1 MSPARAPAEARL
13 LDAWERGSAASPA
26 RRALLLLSLAL
37 PGAGA
42 AALAAQPVGRRDGH
56 LFRLRRAL
64 FGDALACIAAC
75 PACGERL
82 EFALSAGQV
91 LEGSPP
97 PADEPVRVARD
108 GWEVE
113 VRLPTTQDLLLVTEG
128 GPVADPAGALLRRC
142 VLSARR
148 KGREADVGALPPAV
162 RAAVDEEMARADAGS
177 QVRLSLACPACAH
190 AWDAPFDIA
199 GFLWRELDAW
209 ARRVTAEVHVLAS
222 RYGWSE
228 RQILSLGPRR
238 RGRYL
243 ELVGA

>member
-1 MSPARAPAEARL
+1 MSPPRAPAEARL
-13 LDAWERGSAASPA
+13 LDAWERGAAASAA

-42 AALAAQPVGRRDGH
+42 AALAAQPVGRRDRH

-64 FGDALACIAAC
+64 FGDALACIAGC

-82 EFALSAGQV
+82 EFALSAGEV

-97 PADEPVRVARD
+97 PADEPLRVARG

-113 VRLPTTQDLLLVTEG
+113 VRLPTTQDLLRVTEG
-128 GPVADPAGALLRRC
+128 GPAADRAGALLRRC
-142 VLSARR
+142 VVSATRR
-148 KGREADVGALPPAV
+148 GRPADPGALPAAV
-162 RAAVDEEMARADAGS
+162 LEAVDEEMARADLGS

-190 AWDAPFDIA
+190 GWEAPFDIVA
-199 GFLWRELDAW
+199 FLWRELDAW

>member
-1 MSPARAPAEARL
+1 MTSVRAPAEARL
-13 LDAWERGSAASPA
+13 LDAWERGAAASPA
-26 RRALLLLSLAL
+26 RRALLLLALAL

-42 AALAAQPVGRRDGH
+42 AALAAHPVGRRDAH

-82 EFALSAGQV
+82 EFALSAAEV
-91 LEGSPP
+91 LEGSAPP
-97 PADEPVRVARD
+97 EGPLRVARD

-113 VRLPTTQDLLLVTEG
+113 VRLPTTGDLLRVTEG
-128 GPVADPAGALLRRC
+128 EPPADPAAALLRRC
-142 VLSARR
+142 VVSARR
-148 KGREADVGALPPAV
+148 RGRAADAGALPAAV
-162 RAAVDEEMARADAGS
+162 REAVDEELARADAGS
-177 QVRLSLACPACAH
+177 QVRLSLACPACGH
-190 AWDAPFDIA
+190 GWEAPFDIA
-199 GFLWRELDAW
+199 AFLWRELDAW
-209 ARRVTAEVHVLAS
+209 ARRLTAEVHVLAS

>member
-1 MSPARAPAEARL
+1 M
-13 LDAWERGSAASPA
+13 LDAWERGSSASPA

-56 LFRLRRAL
+56 LFRLRRIL
-64 FGDALACIAAC
+64 FGDALVCNAAC

-82 EFALSAGQV
+82 EFTLSATEV
-91 LEGSPP
+91 MEGSAPSS
-97 PADEPVRVARD
+97 DEPLRVARD

-113 VRLPTTQDLLLVTEG
+113 VRLPTTQDLLLITEG
-128 GPVADPAGALLRRC
+128 DPVADPAGALLRRC

-148 KGREADVGALPPAV
+148 KGRAADAASLPPTV
-162 RAAVDEEMARADAGS
+162 LDAVDEEMARADAGS
-177 QVRLSLACPACAH
+177 QVCLSLACPACRH
-190 AWDAPFDIA
+190 GWEAPFDIA
-199 GFLWRELDAW
+199 AFLWRELDAW

-243 ELVGA
+243 ELVDA